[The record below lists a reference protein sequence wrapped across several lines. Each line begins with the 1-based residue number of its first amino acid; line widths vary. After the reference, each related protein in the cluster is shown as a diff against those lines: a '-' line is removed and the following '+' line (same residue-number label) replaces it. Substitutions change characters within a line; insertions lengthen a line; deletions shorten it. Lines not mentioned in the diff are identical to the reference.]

1 MISNEENYNRST
13 TRIFYQKYKIVQKEL
28 DYQPM
33 CMRMQERAID
43 ETIATC
49 SETRQKP
56 KKEEI
61 PIATNGHD

>member
-1 MISNEENYNRST
+1 MINNEENYNRST
-13 TRIFYQKYKIVQKEL
+13 TRIFYQKYKIV
-28 DYQPM
+28 
-33 CMRMQERAID
+33 QERAID

-61 PIATNGHD
+61 PIATNGDD